1 MDRNTLSNNE
11 ERILLILS
19 DHQKRSDNEKVN
31 ELRNKIIQSIA
42 QNMYL
47 YGITDSIGRLY
58 GTLYFSNG
66 PMNLDEMR
74 EALGMS
80 KTSMSTG
87 VRALLETKMVK
98 KVWKKGERKDLYQ
111 TEEDWY
117 KTFFDYFSTQWLDAI
132 EANLKMVKETE
143 KEYITLLGKD
153 DLDLSVKE
161 QVEMDLKKLDQ
172 MQKYYK
178 WLGNLISV
186 FETGEIF
193 NLVPKP
199 EE

>member
-1 MDRNTLSNNE
+1 M
-11 ERILLILS
+11 IFS
-19 DHQKRSDNEKVN
+19 DHQKRTDNEKIN
-31 ELRNKIIQSIA
+31 ELRNQIIQSIA
-42 QNMYL
+42 ENMYL

-117 KTFFDYFSTQWLDAI
+117 KTFVDYFSTKWVDAI
-132 EANLKMVKETE
+132 EANLKIINLAE
-143 KEYITLLGKD
+143 KEYSKLIINDHVHLEIKEKVESDLEKLQHMKD
-153 DLDLSVKE
+153 YYDW
-161 QVEMDLKKLDQ
+161 LKR
-172 MQKYYK
+172 
-178 WLGNLISV
+178 LIET

-193 NLVPKP
+193 QLVPKTP
-199 EE
+199 TNQK